1 MCVAGGRVAVPVPAR
16 CARSVAR
23 CWDRV
28 VSRAQRFS
36 QRFACAVAS
45 VALVCLLLAVPAG
58 AVRDHGSSLS
68 FGSAGSEA
76 GELQL
81 TFNGE
86 PGPNSGVA
94 VNSATHDVYVA
105 DTGNRR
111 VDQFSAA
118 GTFVRAWGWGVADG
132 LPAFESCTL
141 SCQAGISGSGP
152 GQFTTPTSV
161 AVDNSAGASAGD
173 VYVAD
178 TTDNLVQKFSGEGTL
193 IESWGV
199 KGQLDGEGAT
209 GGPFSAIAGI
219 VLDTAGNLFVYDP
232 RKLDMFEFEQD
243 GTAKP
248 TVTVERET
256 YNVGIAVD
264 GLGNLYK
271 VIGQGN
277 VEQFGV
283 TGEDSGSVD
292 PSEGIAADAGV
303 AVDQSTNE
311 LYVAKQGLAI
321 RHYTPSCAEGGP
333 KPCTPGDS
341 FGEGILSEAAGLA
354 VDSSSKTV
362 YAADVGH
369 ARIDAFAIGPDVTTE
384 AATNVQPTS
393 ATVNGS
399 VNPDSV
405 EVSDCHFDYGTTT
418 SYGQVAPCVP
428 SPGSGSTTVA
438 VHADLN
444 GLTPGATYH
453 FRLEATSVT
462 CAACT
467 SFGEDETLSTPP
479 PPSITSPEVANLT
492 ATSAEL
498 KASVN
503 PNGVDTKYHFEWGT
517 SASYTNSTPV
527 EDAGEGTGAVPV
539 STTITGLEANKTY
552 HWRLVA
558 ENLSG
563 TVSTT
568 DQTFI
573 YDTTPVALPDNRA
586 YEMVTPAQ
594 KNGSLVGDVFALFAP
609 PPQVAASGS
618 RVVAEVIQCFA
629 EAESC
634 PADRISI
641 GSPYAFTRTPG
652 GWQATAL
659 APSAKQLGAVSSAA
673 FGAETGGALFAA
685 PEPGATREAFY
696 VRREDG
702 SLGTVGPITAPGGG
716 PGGITK
722 GPELTQIFMSA
733 DLATLTWE
741 TIHQGNQIWPFDE
754 TNTGSGHPTAYEYV
768 GAAHVQ
774 PLMVGVKGGQNS
786 TELISECG
794 TELARAPGTLSS
806 DGHTLYFV
814 AVGKTTLECPSPE
827 PRVGEL
833 FARIDNGEADAHT
846 IAISQPQALGP
857 APDEH
862 CKSTTC
868 VENTEAG
875 TKGEERW
882 RGASLYGASTDGQ
895 KAFFGSPQQ
904 LLDSASED
912 PNPADTAVGS
922 SCRDTTGTNGCN
934 LYESDL
940 EEAAGR
946 RLIDVSAGDKSGEG
960 PRVRGTL
967 GISSDGSHV
976 YFAAGGVLTSTPNE
990 RGQLPQ
996 NGGDNLYAY
1005 ERDPANPSG
1014 HVTFIATLQAAD
1026 AGEWN
1031 NGSTQDANVTPD
1043 GRYLVFR
1050 SHAQLTA
1057 DDTSESGAAQ
1067 IFRYDAQTG
1076 QLLRISTGN
1085 EGFNNNGNRAA
1096 PTPCTVVCSEDAWLA
1111 PGHAV
1116 EPLGEHRRDPSMSD
1130 NGEYVF
1136 FQSPVALGPGALDDA
1151 KIKSEESTG
1160 RPIYAQNV
1168 YEWHA
1173 GHVHLISDGHDVSV
1187 DGGQAFTC
1195 GENANIASSD
1205 CLLGSDAS
1213 GANVFFST
1221 ADRLTTSDTDTELDY
1236 YDARICTESSPCI
1249 KPSAEPAGCSE
1260 DTCQGASSPQPAAPL
1275 AASITF
1281 SGPGNTASGAP
1292 RSPQGRVHVLTH
1304 LVRGSRFSISV
1315 TVNTSGRISL
1325 RGAAIR
1331 TVHASLARP
1340 GVHRFQVK
1348 LTPRAAKALRHH
1360 RGAVLRLRVVFAPT
1374 TGTVSSLTVTL
1385 KARP

>member
-1 MCVAGGRVAVPVPAR
+1 MCFAGGRVEVAVPLSAR

-28 VSRAQRFS
+28 VSCARRFS
-36 QRFACAVAS
+36 PRFACAVIS
-45 VALVCLLLAVPAG
+45 VLACLLFAPPAG
-58 AVRDHGSSLS
+58 AARDHGFSLS

-76 GELQL
+76 GQL
-81 TFNGE
+81 SLLA
-86 PGPNSGVA
+86 PGVAFQEAGGSGVA
-94 VNSATHDVYVA
+94 VSSATHDVYVA

-111 VDQFSAA
+111 VDEFAA
-118 GTFVRAWGWGVADG
+118 DGSFVRAWGWGVADG

-141 SCQAGISGSGP
+141 SCQAGLSGSAP
-152 GQFTTPTSV
+152 GQFTEPLYI
-161 AVDNSAGASAGD
+161 AVDNSGGISTGD
-173 VYVAD
+173 VYVGD
-178 TTDNLVQKFSGEGTL
+178 VGDNLLQKFDPEGNL
-193 IESWGV
+193 LEGWAS
-199 KGQLDGEGAT
+199 KGQLDGQAAS
-209 GGPFSAIAGI
+209 GGPFSALAGI
-219 VLDTAGNLFVYDP
+219 AVDTAGTLYVYDP
-232 RKLDMFEFEQD
+232 IKLDMFEFEQD
-243 GTAKP
+243 AAPKE
-248 TVTVERET
+248 TVGIGRET
-256 YNVGIAVD
+256 FRV
-264 GLGNLYK
+264 
-271 VIGQGN
+271 
-277 VEQFGV
+277 
-283 TGEDSGSVD
+283 
-292 PSEGIAADAGV
+292 GIAADGLGDLYKVPGNGEVEQFSAAGEDRGPIDSP
-303 AVDQSTNE
+303 AQHDTGLAADEATNE
-311 LYVAKQGLAI
+311 LYVARGSSAI
-321 RHYTPSCAEGGP
+321 RHYPSSCAEGGP
-333 KPCTPGDS
+333 KPCTPSDI
-341 FGEGILSEAAGLA
+341 FGEGVLSEAAGLA

-362 YAADVGH
+362 YAVDVGH

-418 SYGQVAPCVP
+418 SYGQVAPCAP
-428 SPGSGSTTVA
+428 SPGSGSSPVA
-438 VHADLN
+438 VHADLS
-444 GLTPGATYH
+444 GLTAGATYH

-467 SFGEDETLSTPP
+467 SFGEDGTLSTPP
-479 PPSITSPEVANLT
+479 PPSISSPEVASLT
-492 ATSAEL
+492 ASSAEL
-498 KASVN
+498 KAKVN
-503 PNGVDTKYHFEWGT
+503 PNGFDTKYHFEWGT
-517 SASYTNSTPV
+517 SAGYANSTPV
-527 EDAGEGTGAVPV
+527 RDAGEGTSALPV
-539 STTITGLEANKTY
+539 SEEITGLSPNTTY
-552 HWRLVA
+552 HWQLIVTSA
-558 ENLSG
+558 NG
-563 TVSTT
+563 TTTTT

-573 YDTTPVALPDNRA
+573 FDTSGVKLPDNRA
-586 YEMVTPAQ
+586 YEMVTPPQ
-594 KNGSLVGDVFALFAP
+594 KNGALVGDVFALFAP
-609 PPQVAASGS
+609 PPQVAASGA
-618 RVVAEVIQCFA
+618 RVIATVIQCFA

-634 PADRISI
+634 AADRVSI
-641 GSPYAFTRTPG
+641 GSPYAFTRTPS
-652 GWQATAL
+652 GWQASAL
-659 APSAKQLGAVSSAA
+659 APSAKQLGAVTSVD
-673 FGAETGGALFAA
+673 FGADTGSALFVA

-696 VRREDG
+696 ARREDG
-702 SLGTVGPITAPGGG
+702 SLGIVGPMTAPGGG
-716 PGGITK
+716 TT
-722 GPELTQIFMSA
+722 GPTIKQIFTTS
-733 DLATLTWE
+733 DLASVAWE
-741 TIHQGNQIWPFDE
+741 TGTEGHQIWPFDE
-754 TNTGSGHPTAYEYV
+754 TNTEPPAHLTAYEYA
-768 GAAHVQ
+768 GAGHAQ

-794 TELARAPGTLSS
+794 TELARAPGTFSG

-814 AVGKTTLECPSPE
+814 AVGKTPLNCPSPE
-827 PRVGEL
+827 PPVDEL

-857 APDEH
+857 APDEG
-862 CKSTTC
+862 CKSTAC
-868 VENTEAG
+868 IENTKAG
-875 TKGEERW
+875 VEGEEHW
-882 RGASLYGASTDGQ
+882 RGAQLYGASTDSR

-904 LLDSASED
+904 LLDGASED

-922 SCRDTTGTNGCN
+922 SCRDTTANGCN

-940 EEAAGR
+940 EQPAGR
-946 RLIDVSAGDKSGEG
+946 RLIDVSAGDSSGEG

-967 GISSDGSHV
+967 GVSSDGSHV
-976 YFAAGGVLTSTPNE
+976 YFAAGGVLTSTPNQ
-990 RGQLPQ
+990 RGRLPQ

-1005 ERDPANPSG
+1005 ERDAANPSG

-1043 GRYLVFR
+1043 GRYLLFR

-1076 QLLRISTGN
+1076 QLLRISIGN

-1096 PTPCTVVCSEDAWLA
+1096 PTPCTLVCSEDAWLT

-1187 DGGQAFTC
+1187 DGGQAFIC
-1195 GENANIASSD
+1195 GENQNIASSV

-1281 SGPGNTASGAP
+1281 SGPGNAASGAP
-1292 RSPQGRVHVLTH
+1292 GSPQGRVHVLTH
-1304 LVRGSRFSISV
+1304 LVRGSRFSIAV

-1331 TVHASLARP
+1331 TVHGSLARP
-1340 GVHRFQVK
+1340 GVHRFVVK
-1348 LTPRAAKALRHH
+1348 LTRRVAKALRHH

-1385 KARP
+1385 KVRP